1 MTLVNSDENDI
12 ENSSRDCFD
21 RREKGSA
28 GTGWS
33 NRILL
38 WKLKYSI
45 CYLRDVEIGRY
56 LLRSIHNETGLE
68 VIERLRFLASLPLA
82 GTRQREGDG
91 VRVAI
96 PHFKS
101 QPVEILPFPDYS
113 TVGPPCTQ
121 MELFLMN

>member
-12 ENSSRDCFD
+12 ENSWRDCFD

-45 CYLRDVEIGRY
+45 CYLRDVKIGRN

-68 VIERLRFLASLPLA
+68 VIETRKAYLPLA
-82 GTRQREGDG
+82 GTRQSRRGKETESG
-91 VRVAI
+91 
-96 PHFKS
+96 
-101 QPVEILPFPDYS
+101 
-113 TVGPPCTQ
+113 
-121 MELFLMN
+121 